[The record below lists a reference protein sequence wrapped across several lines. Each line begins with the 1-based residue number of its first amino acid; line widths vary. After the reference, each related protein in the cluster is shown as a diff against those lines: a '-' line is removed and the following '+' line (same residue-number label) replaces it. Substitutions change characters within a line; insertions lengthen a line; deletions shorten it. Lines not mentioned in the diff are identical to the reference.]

1 MESKTIACDSLLVKI
16 ENYGKTSIEL
26 LKLRSIYKFSNIASS
41 IINKLIIG
49 GIAILAFLC
58 LTIGLSFWIGE
69 LLGKVY
75 FGFFAVAGACLF
87 ICLILFA
94 VQRQVKNCIKDR
106 IIVQLLNH

>member
-16 ENYGKTSIEL
+16 ENYGKTNIEL

-75 FGFFAVAGACLF
+75 FGFFAVAGAYLF